1 MSAKGNKAKA
11 SKTAPKD
18 PTPKRA
24 PSAGRLP
31 VRSPIDDGM
40 RSQMFNLEPALQYR
54 SRRDS
59 SPLVPG
65 LAMDPP
71 RKKRKSRV
79 SVENTPAS
87 AADQSSSADDTTIS
101 TSAVDKSS
109 SAEDTASSASAADK
123 SSSAEDTPNP
133 PLGIRLSEA
142 VDQRLL
148 QLSSS
153 RTPEKEH
160 SAMDGDNCS
169 GNKSG
174 NTPPTKVSRPK
185 TAPWGDV
192 EDPEDEETKSSDP
205 PSALHAEKH
214 GLVLVSVS
222 NRHNFKVPSPTSSGI
237 TTDSEDDKS
246 PSPDLSGRTEKILDE
261 IIEGT
266 SAYREFIRSGGSPKN
281 NEQWLAHLAK
291 NLAGDKRST
300 KCPPGTPQSRELE
313 EENAPAKPTLSVDPP
328 ARIPLDLRLTEEEL
342 RLREARASLGKLTS
356 LVSSVMSNPS
366 LRATVD
372 PKSIAI
378 NDLNESLERIAQEPE
393 ASVMPSVIMP
403 SVNTGAS
410 TNEDRSRYSAFLK
423 ELKVAQTADSAIVS
437 RDSALMNEQKASESV
452 VDMTNNEEEGDEE
465 GNPPLG
471 IHTEEDLLNE
481 LEKRFKDG
489 LLDTLEDTLVAF
501 QTLLG

>member
-11 SKTAPKD
+11 SKTAPKE

-65 LAMDPP
+65 LQDPP

-87 AADQSSSADDTTIS
+87 AADKSSSAEDTIIS

-123 SSSAEDTPNP
+123 SSSAEDTSFP
-133 PLGIRLSEA
+133 PLGIRLSDA
-142 VDQRLL
+142 VDERLL

-153 RTPEKEH
+153 KTPEKEH
-160 SAMDGDNCS
+160 SAMDGENCS
-169 GNKSG
+169 ANKSG

-185 TAPWGDV
+185 TMPWGDV
-192 EDPEDEETKSSDP
+192 DDPEEEETKSSDP

-214 GLVLVSVS
+214 CIGLVPVS
-222 NRHNFKVPSPTSSGI
+222 NKHDFKVPSSSSSNV
-237 TTDSEDDKS
+237 TTDDEDDS
-246 PSPDLSGRTEKILDE
+246 APASAV
-261 IIEGT
+261 GT
-266 SAYREFIRSGGSPKN
+266 VKEVIRKGGSPIDN
-281 NEQWLAHLAK
+281 LQWSSQLAK
-291 NLAGDKRST
+291 NLAKEDTNKRS
-300 KCPPGTPQSRELE
+300 PPGTPQSRELE
-313 EENAPAKPTLSVDPP
+313 GEKAPSKSALSVDPP

-342 RLREARASLGKLTS
+342 HRRAEEELRLREARESLGRLTS
-356 LVSSVMSNPS
+356 LVSSVMSIPS

-372 PKSIAI
+372 PKSIAT
-378 NDLNESLERIAQEPE
+378 NNLNES
-393 ASVMPSVIMP
+393 M
-403 SVNTGAS
+403 
-410 TNEDRSRYSAFLK
+410 
-423 ELKVAQTADSAIVS
+423 
-437 RDSALMNEQKASESV
+437 
-452 VDMTNNEEEGDEE
+452 
-465 GNPPLG
+465 
-471 IHTEEDLLNE
+471 
-481 LEKRFKDG
+481 
-489 LLDTLEDTLVAF
+489 
-501 QTLLG
+501 